1 MCPLEILISLDIPSL
16 SHLLEKSFLHG
27 SACRVHPYQ
36 IEDLAISSMVVY
48 LTFEKRMHDLMR
60 GWRLQGR
67 EIDQQLG
74 RFADGLFQD
83 IQREVRL
90 FSLRSGR
97 QHRLI
102 LAEYYNRPLNAKRP
116 SRSFVKHSLEGPKR
130 RHNIV
135 V

>member
-1 MCPLEILISLDIPSL
+1 MGL
-16 SHLLEKSFLHG
+16 SYLLLSRFYELVQKSFLHG
-27 SACRVHPYQ
+27 SACRVHPFQ

-83 IQREVRL
+83 IQREVCL

-97 QHRLI
+97 HYRLI
-102 LAEYYNRPLNAKRP
+102 IAEYCTSPLNVKLP
-116 SRSFVKHSLEGPKR
+116 SRSFVKHSLEGTKR

-135 V
+135 A